1 MHNFGKPTLDKN
13 LCFVTLNLSKEF
25 KKSEPLAE
33 LFDKREYCDEFI
45 KSLIF
50 FIDKEDFQLFGFVV
64 LTDHINL
71 ILECTP
77 TELPLIIQKLKERSA
92 KETLL
97 LMGKNLNSMDDS
109 DNRRQKSL
117 RIIFNN
123 FLNNDESVFWHPNDS
138 CIKLNVNE
146 ELSNITP
153 ITSKVLIS
161 HLHEQNRNYLQL
173 GVTAFTKIM
182 MQTI

>member
-1 MHNFGKPTLDKN
+1 MHDSDKLTLDKN
-13 LCFVTLNLSKEF
+13 LCFVSLNLSKDF

-45 KSLIF
+45 KSLIY
-50 FIDKEDFQLFGFVV
+50 FIDKEDLQVFGFLV

-71 ILECTP
+71 ILDCES
-77 TELPLIIQKLKERSA
+77 TEIPLIIQKLKERSA

-97 LMGKNLNSMDDS
+97 LMGKNLNLMDER
-109 DNRRQKSL
+109 DNRKQQFL
-117 RIIFNN
+117 RKIFNN

-138 CIKLNVNE
+138 YIKLKINE
-146 ELSNITP
+146 ELTNLRP
-153 ITSKVLIS
+153 ITSKILIS
-161 HLHEQNRNYLQL
+161 HLQDQNRNYLQL
-173 GVTAFTKIM
+173 GATAFTNIM